1 VAGAALS
8 DVRAVSVNTSDKP
21 KLAFADLL
29 AQARPAERTVLL
41 CLRGDLVAE
50 FEELERQLA
59 KAKDRN
65 ADSLAGTGAPAIA
78 AKMEELRGEMEQYS
92 VTFRLRTLPRRA
104 YQKLLAEN
112 PPRRDP
118 NKPDQIL
125 PADAQLDNQSDAN
138 AETFWF
144 ALARACVVEP
154 AMDDE
159 QWARL
164 VDEVLSDRQFELLAV
179 VSLALCRGEVNIPF
193 SFAASQIQASSG
205 NGSKPPS
212 DSVSPSSAS
221 MAGSLATPS
230 SEIPADD

>member
-1 VAGAALS
+1 M
-8 DVRAVSVNTSDKP
+8 NTSDKP

-59 KAKDRN
+59 KVKDRKD
-65 ADSLAGTGAPAIA
+65 DSLAGSGAPAIA
-78 AKMEELRGEMEQYS
+78 AQMEELRGEMEQYS

-125 PADAQLDNQSDAN
+125 ADDSQLDNQSDAN

-164 VDEVLSDRQFELLAV
+164 VDEVLSDRQFELLAA
-179 VSLALCRGEVNIPF
+179 VSLVLCRGEVDIPF
-193 SFAASQIQASSG
+193 SLAASETLKISGGGSSAP
-205 NGSKPPS
+205 NGSE
-212 DSVSPSSAS
+212 SPSSAS
-221 MAGSLATPS
+221 MAGSQSPSTSTTTTPGG
-230 SEIPADD
+230 